1 MRGVLNVV
9 RMRTAA
15 TATALGITLSIAAL
29 ASCSSPEHGVMPVPE
44 PSVTPVFASEEEALA
59 AAGDLYGKYVAFANA
74 LGQSGWADPSG
85 FEAYVRGEA
94 LDDELSSAKS
104 FAEKGWVQHGDAV
117 FDTLSVQQYEDGG
130 PGLVEITVYVCS
142 DVTAV
147 DVIGPDGSSVVSP
160 TRPDRQS
167 LEVEMD
173 DVDGDLKIVRSDAWS
188 STSFC

>member
-1 MRGVLNVV
+1 M
-9 RMRTAA
+9 
-15 TATALGITLSIAAL
+15 
-29 ASCSSPEHGVMPVPE
+29 
-44 PSVTPVFASEEEALA
+44 FASEEEALA

-74 LGQSGWADPSG
+74 LGQSGWAEPSG

-94 LDDELSSAKS
+94 LQDELSSAKS
-104 FAEKGWVQHGDAV
+104 FAEKGWVQLGDAA
-117 FDTLSVQQYEDGG
+117 FDKLSVQQYEDGG
-130 PGLVEITVYVCS
+130 AGLVEITVYVCS

-173 DVDGDLKIVRSDAWS
+173 DVDGSLKIVRRDAWS
-188 STSFC
+188 GASFC